1 MVSEKQSTSEKGA
14 VLAKL
19 KKFVGFGGHNTE
31 YRGRGA
37 DDAEGIATRFVGT
50 QPKQD

>member
-1 MVSEKQSTSEKGA
+1 MRFLGSLIRLDPKTLNG
-14 VLAKL
+14 L
-19 KKFVGFGGHNTE
+19 GGHNTE
-31 YRGRGA
+31 YLARDG